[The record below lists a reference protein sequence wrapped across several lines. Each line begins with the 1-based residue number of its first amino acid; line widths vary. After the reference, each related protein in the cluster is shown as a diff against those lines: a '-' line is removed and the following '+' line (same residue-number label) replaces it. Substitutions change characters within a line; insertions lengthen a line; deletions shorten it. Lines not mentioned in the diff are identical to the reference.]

1 MANGARRPSALD
13 AVEDVTQ
20 SPESIAFIDFEAS
33 GLIGASWPVEV
44 GWAFVEGDPF
54 SLLIRPDP
62 AWPMSAWDPAAERL
76 HGISLDRLER
86 EGVEASRASAAIADA
101 LGGCAVY
108 SDAPDWDAYW
118 MMRLF
123 AAAGR
128 RMPFVVREFS
138 RLMPALS
145 NDVKAEI
152 LRAAD
157 ARAPRRHRAA
167 DDARHLQTLYRLA
180 HA

>member
-1 MANGARRPSALD
+1 VNN
-13 AVEDVTQ
+13 VTV
-20 SPESIAFIDFEAS
+20 STDRIAFIDFEAC

-44 GWAFVEGDPF
+44 GWAFIEGEPK

-62 AWPMSAWDPAAERL
+62 AWPISAWDPAAERL
-76 HGISLDRLER
+76 HGISLERLER
-86 EGVEASRASAAIADA
+86 EGLEASAASAALADA
-101 LGGCAVY
+101 LRGYDVY

-138 RLMPALS
+138 RLMPAIGR
-145 NDVKAEI
+145 DAKAEL

-157 ARAPRRHRAA
+157 ARSPRRHRAA
-167 DDARHLQTLYRLA
+167 DDARHLQTLYLLSRA
-180 HA
+180 